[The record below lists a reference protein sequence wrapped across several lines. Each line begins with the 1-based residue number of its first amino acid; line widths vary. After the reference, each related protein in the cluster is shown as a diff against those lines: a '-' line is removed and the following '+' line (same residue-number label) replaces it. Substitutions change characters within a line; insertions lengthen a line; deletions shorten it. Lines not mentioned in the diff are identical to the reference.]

1 MSKRVA
7 SFDFEVHEHIRRK
20 EIDED
25 HAVVALLKIAKYLR
39 EYGALP
45 SNLAEYL
52 ADAIVASM
60 VKPKGKRAKAF
71 TDELGL
77 TANNARPKT
86 TAFDVGMAINRLKAE
101 GLSEDAAKLDIA
113 DAWGLSKNTVSNHF
127 KEDKAFSKKFFEQLE
142 KQPELLAEL
151 IERHNVRKKD

>member
-1 MSKRVA
+1 MSERA
-7 SFDFEVHEHIRRK
+7 DTFDFEVNKHIRRK
-20 EIDED
+20 ETDED
-25 HAVVALLKIAKYLR
+25 HAVVALLTIAKYLR

-77 TANNARPKT
+77 TAKNRRPAS
-86 TAFDVGMAINRLKAE
+86 TAIDVGVAVYLQTREGKSVDAGMNAVAE
-101 GLSEDAAKLDIA
+101 ELGVDKKTIAKY
-113 DAWGLSKNTVSNHF
+113 
-127 KEDKAFSKKFFEQLE
+127 Q
-142 KQPELLAEL
+142 AEMKRF
-151 IERHNVRKKD
+151 IEYKKKD